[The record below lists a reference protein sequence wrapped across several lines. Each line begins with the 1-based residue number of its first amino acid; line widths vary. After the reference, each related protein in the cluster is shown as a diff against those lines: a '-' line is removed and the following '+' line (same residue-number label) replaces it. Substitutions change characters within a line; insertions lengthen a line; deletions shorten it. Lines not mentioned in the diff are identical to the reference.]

1 MVHCFLQMN
10 LQKNMNW
17 FLLIPK
23 ALKNLQKVGILIHHL
38 LLELFMKKEVGLTH
52 SSVIKVM

>member
-10 LQKNMNW
+10 LQKNMNR

-52 SSVIKVM
+52 SSVM